1 MQNIVNLSPNMIS
14 ASDKS
19 NERLS
24 EINLSENLN

>member
-1 MQNIVNLSPNMIS
+1 MQNIVNLSSNTIS

-24 EINLSENLN
+24 EINLFENLN